1 MGTDLVFD
9 SLNKPIYSP
18 KLYFV
23 KLDVQA
29 CFDTIDQARLL
40 EIIRNLLSEVL
51 ELLRSV
57 IEGDSQKCRTHT

>member
-1 MGTDLVFD
+1 MGIDLGFD
-9 SLNKPIYSP
+9 SLNKSIYSP

-51 ELLRSV
+51 ELLRCV
-57 IEGDSQKCRTHT
+57 IEGHSQRL